1 MCLAIPGK
9 IMQIKNSVA
18 TIDYVGEKRQARIVA
33 GTTFKKGDYVIVMG
47 KVVVEKVGKKAA
59 EKWLK
64 TIRCI

>member
-18 TIDYVGEKRQARIVA
+18 TIDYVAEKRTARIVA
-33 GTTFKKGDYVIVMG
+33 GNFKKGDYVIVTG

-59 EKWLK
+59 QKWLK
-64 TIRCI
+64 QIASR